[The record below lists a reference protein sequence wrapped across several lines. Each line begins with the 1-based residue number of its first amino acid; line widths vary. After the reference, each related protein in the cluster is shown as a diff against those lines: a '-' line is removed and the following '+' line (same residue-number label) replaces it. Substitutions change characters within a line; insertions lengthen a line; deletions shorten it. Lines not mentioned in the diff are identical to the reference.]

1 MSGWLDLR
9 RAAEYSSLSVRKLQ
23 DYLKD
28 PLRPL
33 PARLVGG
40 KWLIAQDDLDG
51 WLRGF
56 PRAGEDLDKLVNEV
70 MEDLKGAHHGQKHE
84 RPRSYYS

>member
-1 MSGWLDLR
+1 MHGWLDLR
-9 RAAEYSSLSVRKLQ
+9 RAAEYACLSVRRLQ

-28 PLRPL
+28 PIRPL

-51 WLRGF
+51 WLRSF
-56 PRAGEDLDKLVNEV
+56 PRAGEDLDKLVDEV
-70 MEDLKGAHHGQKHE
+70 MEEFKGAQHGEK
-84 RPRSYYS
+84 Y